1 MMIKDFL
8 LSKKKLITFW
18 FGCIFFQHFI
28 SQLLLPTSIRT
39 TIWHILWV
47 IYTIW
52 TVIILIYDIY
62 KKNIHFKDKK
72 ILILSLFSL
81 TNTISWI
88 LFNPSHTAY
97 YIFTLVTLYAQ
108 CFIFYTYD
116 NKNEIK
122 DLFIKLAYVFV
133 GIVSIY
139 TTISLACYIS
149 GHTSFT
155 LPNGT
160 AITML
165 GDQTLAH
172 NKLRFMGLWT
182 WYTTASF
189 NCYTAILLS
198 LYLLDLNK
206 NKIFHITMIILNT
219 IMIYLTDS
227 RSSLI
232 ILAFIFLCGI
242 LFIFKKKLST
252 KKILHIAIIA
262 VVFSVL
268 FFVLKLVSN
277 SELLSMLM
285 SDPYNV
291 LNDLSSLRLNM
302 HVGIIRHMKDSWLL
316 GYGYCN
322 NDFVVSTYSI
332 PHPHN
337 VFMATLLYSGIVGL
351 TLFIIF
357 IILNIQSVI
366 KNIKTIFSSNLRW
379 ILVLVMSIFIE
390 SLFDICIIGAPLNI
404 ETLYF
409 WLCLGMITSHEKNIN

>member
-8 LSKKKLITFW
+8 LNKKIFIAFW
-18 FGCIFFQHFI
+18 FGCLYFQHFI
-28 SQLLLPTSIRT
+28 AQLLLTTSIRT

-47 IYTIW
+47 IYAIW

-62 KKNIHFKDKK
+62 KKNINFKDKK
-72 ILILSLFSL
+72 ILTLSLFAL
-81 TNTISWI
+81 INTIS
-88 LFNPSHTAY
+88 LFLFSSNHSAY
-97 YIFTLVTLYAQ
+97 YIFALATLYAQ

-139 TTISLACYIS
+139 TTISLACCALGY
-149 GHTSFT
+149 TSLT
-155 LPNGT
+155 LPNGS
-160 AITML
+160 IIKML

-189 NCYTAILLS
+189 NCYTAILFS
-198 LYLLDLNK
+198 LYFLDLNK

-242 LFIFKKKLST
+242 SFILRKKLST
-252 KKILHIAIIA
+252 KKILHIALIA
-262 VVFSVL
+262 VVFSIL
-268 FFVLKLVSN
+268 FVVLKIISN

-285 SDPYNV
+285 SDPYHV

-302 HVGIIRHMKDSWLL
+302 HVGIIQHMKDSWLL

-351 TLFIIF
+351 VLFMIF
-357 IILNIQSVI
+357 IILNIQSLL

-409 WLCLGMITSHEKNIN
+409 WLCLGILVKLN